1 MEPPISSIMH
11 FQNFGENPKT
21 YSQFPIPF
29 RFNPSST
36 LFPTYQVKGLGLFRG
51 DDLSPDKGTEGGVE
65 VEEPLG
71 RVLHLPGHKS

>member
-1 MEPPISSIMH
+1 MESPISSIMH
-11 FQNFGENPKT
+11 FQNFVENPN
-21 YSQFPIPF
+21 SQFHSGLTPALP
-29 RFNPSST
+29 
-36 LFPTYQVKGLGLFRG
+36 FPTYQVKGLGLFRG